1 MKRLCFVLLLISCC
15 FANASE
21 MNAQFDHANQAYRSG
36 NYQKCV
42 QFYQS
47 ILSQGY
53 ESADLYYNL
62 GNAYYKMN
70 NVPAAILQY
79 ERARRLSPSDP
90 DIAHNIALANLR
102 VTDKIDAIPELF
114 FISWWH
120 DLLDLRSAD
129 QWAWIAIASLWGTVL
144 ATTLLLTNLLPGSV
158 RTMLSALVF
167 AGILFSVVSLTGMI
181 ARSLSEKNHHFAI
194 IFSPSVTV
202 KSAPDENSTNL
213 FVLHEGVKVELLDQV
228 SQWSKFKLADGKIGW
243 TRSSTFEVI

>member
-1 MKRLCFVLLLISCC
+1 MKRLSFFLLLISCC

-21 MNAQFDHANQAYRSG
+21 MNAQFDQANQAYRSG
-36 NYQKCV
+36 NYQKCA
-42 QFYQS
+42 QIYQS

-53 ESADLYYNL
+53 ENAELYYNL

-70 NVPAAILQY
+70 KVPAAILQY

-90 DIAHNIALANLR
+90 DIAHNLALANLR

-129 QWAWIAIASLWGTVL
+129 QWAWIAIASLWGTVF

-158 RTMLSALVF
+158 RTVLSALVF
-167 AGILFSVVSLTGMI
+167 AGTLFSAVSLTGMI
-181 ARSLSEKNHHFAI
+181 ASSRAEKNHHFAI
-194 IFSPSVTV
+194 IFSPTVTV

-213 FVLHEGVKVELLDQV
+213 FVLHEGVKIEILDHV
-228 SQWSKFKLADGKIGW
+228 SQWSKFKLVDGKIGW
-243 TRSSTFEVI
+243 APSSSFEAI